1 MLIQDKM
8 FSLSNIFSAILE
20 GIYANK
26 IYLNKAEIA
35 NARRFLCHV
44 TLRIQLPAMLA
55 PWQVDMG
62 PQQHNVLKMLHT
74 FQTGGDYV

>member
-1 MLIQDKM
+1 M
-8 FSLSNIFSAILE
+8 FSHSNIFSAILE

-35 NARRFLCHV
+35 NAGRLLCHV
-44 TLRIQLPAMLA
+44 GSRIQLPATLA
-55 PWQVDMG
+55 LWQVDMG
-62 PQQHNVLKMLHT
+62 PQQRNVFKMLHT